1 MEIVC
6 CVLRGGSSSQ
16 EHATNKAPY
25 ISTGEILSII
35 IVNLHIVWKV

>member
-6 CVLRGGSSSQ
+6 CVLRGSGSSSQ

-25 ISTGEILSII
+25 ISTGEIVSI

>member
-6 CVLRGGSSSQ
+6 CVLRGSGSRQ
-16 EHATNKAPY
+16 EHAANKAPY
-25 ISTGEILSII
+25 ISTGEIVSI

>member
-6 CVLRGGSSSQ
+6 CVLRGGSSSRQ

-25 ISTGEILSII
+25 ISTGENVSII
-35 IVNLHIVWKV
+35 INLHIVWKV